1 VRAQSARASA
11 ASSRKKTAN
20 RARTASAA
28 RPATRARESEG
39 PSVAEH
45 SPSPKRTVISTMKEL
60 PNFLRL
66 IGGLL
71 TDVRVSTTDKL
82 LVAGAIGYVFLPMDL
97 VPDFIPFIG
106 EIDDVFLLV
115 LALQRLIANADRS
128 VVLEHWMGD
137 PRQLRSLDLE
147 RVLVAAA
154 VALLVANTINIAAD
168 LAGMADAGEMLTG
181 INSHLLVEVELF
193 CREVAI
199 LHKGKVALQG
209 TVKELTSGRGYRLSA
224 AAVPERLSEELRTR
238 ASAMTTRDG
247 MDEFHF
253 GTREQVNEALDL
265 LRAIRRSGETATAP
279 EGPGPWAA
287 LQGTLQTAAPPA

>member
-1 VRAQSARASA
+1 VRTQSAHASA
-11 ASSRKKTAN
+11 GSSRKKSTH
-20 RARTASAA
+20 RA
-28 RPATRARESEG
+28 RPAATARSSTRAREAEA
-39 PSVAEH
+39 PSVTG
-45 SPSPKRTVISTMKEL
+45 PRPTQKRTIVSTMKEL

-154 VALLVANTINIAAD
+154 FFLPRRV
-168 LAGMADAGEMLTG
+168 
-181 INSHLLVEVELF
+181 
-193 CREVAI
+193 R
-199 LHKGKVALQG
+199 
-209 TVKELTSGRGYRLSA
+209 RR
-224 AAVPERLSEELRTR
+224 LRTIG
-238 ASAMTTRDG
+238 RD
-247 MDEFHF
+247 
-253 GTREQVNEALDL
+253 
-265 LRAIRRSGETATAP
+265 I
-279 EGPGPWAA
+279 
-287 LQGTLQTAAPPA
+287 